1 MKFKKIKL
9 CAILILAT
17 GLAELKA
24 QEAIPAT
31 GGNASGTGGSATYT
45 VGQVVY
51 TYDSGF
57 SGSVAQGVQQPYEIS
72 VVSGLEDGKDI
83 SLKCNVYPNP
93 ATDFLVLS
101 VESDP
106 QSKYIASL
114 FDINDK
120 LLRNYQIESNETKI
134 DLRNFAT
141 AVYFL
146 KIVRTTKSTSVKEI
160 TTFKI
165 IKN

>member
-1 MKFKKIKL
+1 LKNKKVKL
-9 CAILILAT
+9 CAILLLAM

-31 GGNASGTGGSATYT
+31 SSNASGAGGSVAYT

-51 TYDSGF
+51 TSIEGT

-83 SLKCNVYPNP
+83 SLECDVYPNP
-93 ATDFLVLS
+93 TTDFLILS
-101 VESDP
+101 VGSEL
-106 QSKYIASL
+106 QTTYTASL
-114 FDINDK
+114 FDLNGK
-120 LLRNYQIESNETKI
+120 LLTNTKIVSNKTKI
-134 DLRNFAT
+134 DLSDFAI
-141 AVYFL
+141 ASYFL
-146 KIVRTTKSTSVKEI
+146 TIVQTQNSSSPQLIK
-160 TTFKI
+160 TFKI